1 MTNCAHNRDFL
12 QLTRTPRTEK
22 FRAYISAK
30 VHKFLNFSTN
40 YLLES
45 LLVLVGS
52 RRSDSG
58 VGAKSE
64 NEGKKYG
71 GREGEGER
79 KERRSPSLSLP
90 SPTPSMFFLLISFL
104 RRPQSVMCFFF
115 FIPNILKLRRHLSTV
130 SYMYGTFPWQ
140 LCSFTCEII
149 NQYR

>member
-1 MTNCAHNRDFL
+1 MIIIIIIIISRMTNCAHNRDFL
-12 QLTRTPRTEK
+12 QLTRIPRTKK

-45 LLVLVGS
+45 LLVLVCS
-52 RRSDSG
+52 RRSNSG

-64 NEGKKYG
+64 NEGNNYKYG

-104 RRPQSVMCFFF
+104 RRPQSVMCFFVCLDF
-115 FIPNILKLRRHLSTV
+115 SEASFIALTSSFL
-130 SYMYGTFPWQ
+130 TF
-140 LCSFTCEII
+140 
-149 NQYR
+149 